1 MKIKLSDLKHKRNSL
16 IARSRTARAQTQV
29 HEAMKS
35 VDIMDPTS
43 EVSRFEE
50 KVRREEAR
58 ARGQE
63 ELAESSVDAQFDSLD
78 DLDNKQEIE
87 SRLKALKAGR
97 SAATTRSRQAVSH

>member
-1 MKIKLSDLKHKRNSL
+1 
-16 IARSRTARAQTQV
+16 
-29 HEAMKS
+29 MKS

-50 KVRREEAR
+50 KVRREEAGP
-58 ARGQE
+58 AAQE
-63 ELAESSVDAQFDSLD
+63 ELAASSVDAQFDSLD

-97 SAATTRSRQAVSH
+97 AAATTRSRQAVSH